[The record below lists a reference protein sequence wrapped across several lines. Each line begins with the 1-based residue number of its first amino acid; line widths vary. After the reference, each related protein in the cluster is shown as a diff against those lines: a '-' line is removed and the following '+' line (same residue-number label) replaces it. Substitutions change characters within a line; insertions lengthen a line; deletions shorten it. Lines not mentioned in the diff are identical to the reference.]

1 MHVLCICMYMC
12 ALRPHDQPPLQLT
25 HAPHPCA
32 ALPYRMLSVNM
43 QLLAQKG
50 VDFSVEWFTEP
61 AGSLQEAEE
70 LARVRSEVPNLTL
83 LTDSDLLWTWH
94 QMWSADIFIMSKSGY
109 SFVPA
114 VINARGLI
122 VHAPPLGIRKCKIA
136 CSPSHWH
143 EPLDQMGAL
152 GPNLEA
158 VILDRVREPIFAALP
173 PPQPARRR

>member
-1 MHVLCICMYMC
+1 M
-12 ALRPHDQPPLQLT
+12 P
-25 HAPHPCA
+25 
-32 ALPYRMLSVNM
+32 SVNM

-109 SFVPA
+109 SF
-114 VINARGLI
+114 
-122 VHAPPLGIRKCKIA
+122 
-136 CSPSHWH
+136 
-143 EPLDQMGAL
+143 AL
-152 GPNLEA
+152 GSY
-158 VILDRVREPIFAALP
+158 
-173 PPQPARRR
+173 